1 MRLKTLIKFFTWF
14 VVFISVLNV
23 SLEMIS
29 AANTIENIAGAFLL
43 ILTVYFSFKTKC
55 LTSITL
61 KQKNEK

>member
-1 MRLKTLIKFFTWF
+1 MRLKTLIKFFIWF

-29 AANTIENIAGAFLL
+29 AANTFENIAGAFLL

-55 LTSITL
+55 FTLITL
-61 KQKNEK
+61 KKKNEK

>member
-1 MRLKTLIKFFTWF
+1 MCLHTLIKFVIWF

-29 AANTIENIAGAFLL
+29 GPNTLNNIAGVFLL
-43 ILTVYFSFKTKC
+43 LITVYYSFKTKC